1 VNTPPHQAPLHPFP
15 RLFENPLA
23 RVGLLTGVALLVEVL
38 LMKYSLDVS
47 PSLFIVLG
55 PLWFFS
61 IFKLSGRRDR
71 ISEVIASI
79 AIVVVT
85 ALVLIAYTL

>member
-1 VNTPPHQAPLHPFP
+1 M
-15 RLFENPLA
+15 
-23 RVGLLTGVALLVEVL
+23 RVGLLTVLVLLVEVL

-55 PLWFFS
+55 PLWLFS
-61 IFKLSGRRDR
+61 IYKVSGRRDR
-71 ISEVIASI
+71 ISEIVTCI

-85 ALVLIAYTL
+85 TVVLGAYAL